1 MALRG
6 DRALARKILRLGNYN
21 HGCRRRVGVIVRKPS
36 SGVAESMYHAEE
48 AKEGCH
54 QMIKHAHARL
64 SGVASTLR
72 AVARNASSRRHS
84 HRVASVERFLTP
96 DAMRVLPGTD
106 RPFVIVESCHS
117 TWLFDEE
124 RRRFRRVVK
133 DPHAAHTVSTDWR
146 PYRRLVFDDA
156 SDRFLVMLDETGSR
170 QLHSRRHVQH
180 CDRCGGE
187 PTSEMSL
194 EELQGAIAS

>member
-1 MALRG
+1 
-6 DRALARKILRLGNYN
+6 
-21 HGCRRRVGVIVRKPS
+21 
-36 SGVAESMYHAEE
+36 
-48 AKEGCH
+48 
-54 QMIKHAHARL
+54 MIKDPHARL
-64 SGVASTLR
+64 SAVASTLR
-72 AVARNASSRRHS
+72 AVARNATTRRRS
-84 HRVASVERFLTP
+84 QRVASMERLTTLH
-96 DAMRVLPGTD
+96 AMGVQPGPEE
-106 RPFVIVESCHS
+106 PFVIVESCHS

-124 RRRFRRVVK
+124 RRRFRRLVK
-133 DPHAAHTVSTDWR
+133 DPHATHTVSTDWR

-156 SDRFLVMLDETGSR
+156 SDTFLVMLDETGTR